1 MVKKYHTEEERL
13 EAQRQSVKKYQQ
25 SDKYKAAQKKYS
37 SSEKRKQYIRK
48 YQQSDKFKKYQK
60 EYLKEYLKRPEVKE
74 RRKILNQSEV
84 RKQYQRDY
92 QRNISSKSEKRKEY
106 LKHYHRENYRSKTPE
121 QKAKFLEYQKEYI
134 KRPDV
139 REKINERRKLKR
151 KLNPE
156 KARERDKKYRE
167 RNKLNAAVSKKR
179 RETIRLWAQKKRAT
193 DVFHRLR
200 SSLTARISQAL
211 KKKKGNKKAP
221 LYSLIGCS
229 KDQLIKH
236 LESKFYTNN
245 ETNEPMTWD
254 NYGRGGWEVDH
265 KMPIDSFKDQ
275 DITSLE
281 TQKKIMH
288 YTNLQPMWG
297 NENKAK
303 SNKILND

>member
-25 SDKYKAAQKKYS
+25 SDKFKAAQKKYS

-60 EYLKEYLKRPEVKE
+60 EYLKEYLKKPEVKE
-74 RRKILNQSEV
+74 RRKILEQSEA

-92 QRNISSKSEKRKEY
+92 QRNIYSKSEKRKQY
-106 LKHYHRENYRSKTPE
+106 VRK
-121 QKAKFLEYQKEYI
+121 YQKEYL

-139 REKINERRKLKR
+139 VEKRRKFL
-151 KLNPE
+151 
-156 KARERDKKYRE
+156 
-167 RNKLNAAVSKKR
+167 RNWSR
-179 RETIRLWAQKKRAT
+179 KKRAT

-200 SSLTARISQAL
+200 SSLTARIWQAL
-211 KKKKGNKKAP
+211 KRKKGIKKAP

-236 LESKFYTNN
+236 LESKFYTNK
-245 ETNEPMTWD
+245 ETNESMTWD

-265 KMPIDSFKDQ
+265 KIPIDSFKDQ

-297 NENKAK
+297 NENRAK

>member
-60 EYLKEYLKRPEVKE
+60 EYLKEYLKKPEVKE
-74 RRKILNQSEV
+74 RRKILEQSEA

-92 QRNISSKSEKRKEY
+92 QRNIYSKSEKRKQY
-106 LKHYHRENYRSKTPE
+106 QRKYHQSD
-121 QKAKFLEYQKEYI
+121 KFKKYQKEYSKEYLKRPEVKERRKAYEKTEKRKQYVRKYQKEYL

-139 REKINERRKLKR
+139 VEKRRKFL
-151 KLNPE
+151 
-156 KARERDKKYRE
+156 
-167 RNKLNAAVSKKR
+167 RNWSR
-179 RETIRLWAQKKRAT
+179 KKRAT

-200 SSLTARISQAL
+200 SSLTARIWQAL
-211 KKKKGNKKAP
+211 KRKKGIKKAP

-236 LESKFYTNN
+236 LESKFYTNK
-245 ETNEPMTWD
+245 ETNESMTWD

-265 KMPIDSFKDQ
+265 KIPIDSFKDQ

-297 NENKAK
+297 NENRAK

>member
-25 SDKYKAAQKKYS
+25 SDKFKAAQKKYF
-37 SSEKRKQYIRK
+37 SSEKGKAAIKRYFKSERGKKSIQKYQSSEKFRDYIKKYQQTDKGKDVVRKSQKK
-48 YQQSDKFKKYQK
+48 YQQSDKFKVAQKKYQQSDK
-60 EYLKEYLKRPEVKE
+60 FKTAKNKYK
-74 RRKILNQSEV
+74 QSEKGKNTV
-84 RKQYQRDY
+84 NSWR
-92 QRNISSKSEKRKEY
+92 
-106 LKHYHRENYRSKTPE
+106 
-121 QKAKFLEYQKEYI
+121 
-134 KRPDV
+134 
-139 REKINERRKLKR
+139 
-151 KLNPE
+151 
-156 KARERDKKYRE
+156 
-167 RNKLNAAVSKKR
+167 RNKLKTDPFYRIRNSLGARIGQYLRQRNSKK
-179 RETIRLWAQKKRAT
+179 I
-193 DVFHRLR
+193 
-200 SSLTARISQAL
+200 SSLT
-211 KKKKGNKKAP
+211 K
-221 LYSLIGCS
+221 LIGCS

-236 LESKFYTNN
+236 LESKFYTNK